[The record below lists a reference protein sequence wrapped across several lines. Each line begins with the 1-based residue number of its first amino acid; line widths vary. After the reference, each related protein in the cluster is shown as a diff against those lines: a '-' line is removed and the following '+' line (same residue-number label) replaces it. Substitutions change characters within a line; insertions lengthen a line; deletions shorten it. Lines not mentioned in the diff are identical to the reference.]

1 MALARFSPPA
11 PPLSGHVPR
20 KQRFAPIRQLLC
32 VLHIFPVISYIF
44 INVLSYKNL
53 QPISLRI
60 LYLHIIFVFDIFT
73 FNIFAFDIFAF
84 DIFTFDIFTFDIFTF
99 DIFTFDIFTFDIFE
113 FDHLIYLHLIYLP
126 LKFTSILFQKI
137 RRCAPHIETY
147 QRPPT
152 LTLGPTFH
160 IQYRHIPITASRL
173 FHSQQPRQAV
183 LLHRLNLS
191 FPAPSHTDTSQP
203 NSRPPQPSPPKKS
216 PRGVQRGRGFAAPL
230 RFSFFPQKKYCAPFA
245 KKANATQ
252 YLKKSISNLLFLYL
266 TTRTLYIP
274 SISLSSSNA
283 LADAALSRSIRV

>member
-1 MALARFSPPA
+1 M
-11 PPLSGHVPR
+11 
-20 KQRFAPIRQLLC
+20 
-32 VLHIFPVISYIF
+32 
-44 INVLSYKNL
+44 
-53 QPISLRI
+53 
-60 LYLHIIFVFDIFT
+60 
-73 FNIFAFDIFAF
+73 
-84 DIFTFDIFTFDIFTF
+84 
-99 DIFTFDIFTFDIFE
+99 
-113 FDHLIYLHLIYLP
+113 IYLHLIYLP

-152 LTLGPTFH
+152 LTIGSTFH

-203 NSRPPQPSPPKKS
+203 NSRPPQPSTPKKS

-252 YLKKSISNLLFLYL
+252 YLKKSISNLLLLYL

>member
-1 MALARFSPPA
+1 M
-11 PPLSGHVPR
+11 
-20 KQRFAPIRQLLC
+20 
-32 VLHIFPVISYIF
+32 
-44 INVLSYKNL
+44 
-53 QPISLRI
+53 
-60 LYLHIIFVFDIFT
+60 HIIFVFDIFIFNIFT
-73 FNIFAFDIFAF
+73 FNIFAFDIFTFNIFAF
-84 DIFTFDIFTFDIFTF
+84 DIFTFDIFTFDISAF
-99 DIFTFDIFTFDIFE
+99 DIFAFDIFTFDIFE

-137 RRCAPHIETY
+137 RRCAPHIETC

-152 LTLGPTFH
+152 LTLGSTFH

-173 FHSQQPRQAV
+173 FHSQQPLQAV
-183 LLHRLNLS
+183 FLHRLNLS

-203 NSRPPQPSPPKKS
+203 NSRPPQPSTPKKKPEGCAEG
-216 PRGVQRGRGFAAPL
+216 PRLCGPFAVFL
-230 RFSFFPQKKYCAPFA
+230 FSSKKYCAPFA

>member
-20 KQRFAPIRQLLC
+20 RRPFAPIRQLLC
-32 VLHIFPVISYIF
+32 ILHISPVISYIF
-44 INVLSYKNL
+44 INILSYKNL

-84 DIFTFDIFTFDIFTF
+84 DIFTFDYLIYLHLIYLN
-99 DIFTFDIFTFDIFE
+99 
-113 FDHLIYLHLIYLP
+113 LIYLHLIYLP

-152 LTLGPTFH
+152 LTLGSTFH

-203 NSRPPQPSPPKKS
+203 NSRPPQPSTPKKS

>member
-1 MALARFSPPA
+1 MTLARFSPPA

-20 KQRFAPIRQLLC
+20 RRRFAPVRQLLKF
-32 VLHIFPVISYIF
+32 LRIFPVISYIF

-53 QPISLRI
+53 YPIPLRI
-60 LYLHIIFVFDIFT
+60 LYLHIMFVFDIFA
-73 FNIFAFDIFAF
+73 FNIFAFDIFPFDIFPF
-84 DIFTFDIFTFDIFTF
+84 DIFTIQIHFYNIPKNPQMCPAHRD
-99 DIFTFDIFTFDIFE
+99 
-113 FDHLIYLHLIYLP
+113 LP
-126 LKFTSILFQKI
+126 NPS
-137 RRCAPHIETY
+137 P
-147 QRPPT
+147 
-152 LTLGPTFH
+152 LTLGSTFH

-173 FHSQQPRQAV
+173 FHSQQPLQAV
-183 LLHRLNLS
+183 FLHRLNLS
-191 FPAPSHTDTSQP
+191 FPAPSHTDTSQQ
-203 NSRPPQPSPPKKS
+203 NSRPPQPSTPKKS

-252 YLKKSISNLLFLYL
+252 YLKKSISNLLLLYL